1 MSESSSLAR
10 RFRTLAGKTV
20 VITGSS
26 RGIGRETA
34 HLCVEAG
41 ARVVIHGRNE
51 TKLQAVAESLRA
63 KGGTVSTVVGDI
75 CDPATSQALK
85 RAADEHTG
93 CDILINNA
101 GTSMR
106 GAFGDI
112 KTDVLESVMRT
123 NVIGAS
129 LSTQAFFQDLLSRS
143 GSVLFVSSVS
153 GMRGFPG
160 ISIYSAAKMALTALA
175 QSIRAETANTG
186 LHVGIIYVGFTE
198 NDPDK
203 EIYNADGSVMHS
215 KRKHDMTQRD
225 VAAEILS
232 MICKR
237 KYRRILTPKGWLLL
251 TLDRLAPRLVDRII
265 NRSGGRFHSLAK

>member
-1 MSESSSLAR
+1 MS
-10 RFRTLAGKTV
+10 RFSFLSGKTV

-34 HLCVEAG
+34 HICVEAG

-51 TKLQAVAESLRA
+51 AKLNEVAAALLE
-63 KGGTVSTVVGDI
+63 KGGVVRTVVGDI
-75 CDPATSQALK
+75 CDPQTAVDLK
-85 RAADEHTG
+85 QAADELSG

-106 GAFGDI
+106 GPFSDI
-112 KTDVLESVMRT
+112 RADVLESVMRT
-123 NVIGAS
+123 NVIGSAV
-129 LSTQAFFQDLLSRS
+129 STQTFLSDLISVR
-143 GSVLFVSSVS
+143 GSVIFVSSVS

-175 QSIRAETANTG
+175 QSIRAETSATG
-186 LHVGIIYVGFTE
+186 LHVGIMYVGFTE

-203 EIYNADGSVMHS
+203 EIYNADGSIMHS

-225 VAAEILS
+225 VAAEILLLAGR
-232 MICKR
+232 R

-251 TLDRLAPRLVDRII
+251 TLDRLAPRLVDHII
-265 NRSGGRFHSLAK
+265 NRSGGRFHSLLK

>member
-1 MSESSSLAR
+1 MSNTSSLSR
-10 RFRTLAGKTV
+10 RFRNLAGKTV

-41 ARVVIHGRNE
+41 ARVVLHGRNE
-51 TKLQAVAESLRA
+51 AKLNDVAQALRE
-63 KGGTVSTVVGDI
+63 KGGSVRVVVGDI
-75 CDPATSQALK
+75 CDPATATAL
-85 RAADEHTG
+85 RNAADELSG

-112 KTDVLESVMRT
+112 QVDVLESVLRT
-123 NVIGAS
+123 NVIGSSVA
-129 LSTQAFFQDLLSRS
+129 TQAFLPHLIQNR
-143 GSVLFVSSVS
+143 GSVVFVSSVS

-175 QSIRAETANTG
+175 QSIRAETSGTG
-186 LHVGIIYVGFTE
+186 LHVGILYVGFTE

-225 VAAEILS
+225 VAAEVLFVADR
-232 MICKR
+232 R
-237 KYRRILTPKGWLLL
+237 KNRRILTSKGWLLL
-251 TLDRLAPRLVDRII
+251 VLDRLAPWIVDTII
-265 NRSGGRFHSLAK
+265 NRSGGRFHSLLK

>member
-1 MSESSSLAR
+1 MSNTSSPSR
-10 RFRTLAGKTV
+10 RFRNLAGKTV

-51 TKLQAVAESLRA
+51 TKLNEVAQALRE
-63 KGGTVSTVVGDI
+63 KGGSVRVVTGDI
-75 CDPATSQALK
+75 CDTATATAL
-85 RAADEHTG
+85 RDAADELSG

-112 KTDVLESVMRT
+112 QVDVLESVMRT
-123 NVIGAS
+123 NVIGSSIA
-129 LSTQAFFQDLLSRS
+129 TQVFLPHLLQNR
-143 GSVLFVSSVS
+143 GSVVFVSSVS

-175 QSIRAETANTG
+175 QSVRAETSGSG

-203 EIYNADGSVMHS
+203 EIYKADGSVMHS

-225 VAAEILS
+225 VAAEVLF
-232 MICKR
+232 MADRR
-237 KYRRILTPKGWLLL
+237 KDRRILTSKGWLLL
-251 TLDRLAPRLVDRII
+251 ILDRLAPRIVDTII
-265 NRSGGRFHSLAK
+265 NRSGGRFHSLLK